1 MIQLALS
8 MLAATSSI
16 VCQAEKME
24 APSDS
29 LSAAQDSIYKSL
41 TLQEVKVTV
50 PSKTRMN
57 GDAMLTRIVGTAVAN
72 AGSAVDAL
80 AKVPGMMTRNGE
92 LQVIGKG
99 TPIYYVNGR
108 KVTDLTELQRISSHE
123 IKDVEVISTPGARYD
138 AQTSAVVRIRTLRKQ
153 GDGFGIT
160 LDTRDAKA
168 LSCTN
173 NQWNSNLRVNY
184 HHRSLDVFGGF
195 TYDQNYLGRYAT
207 RVTQNTF
214 YKQRSDEAG
223 NAVGNY
229 LPFAYRQDGTTDLSQ
244 RYNSVNLQVG
254 ADWQI
259 AEKHSVGMKVEHYEN
274 LKGVGDFLMTNDISK
289 CDALGNMAKNDYRL
303 IDRLLSNT
311 HTDTDHSRSWLAN
324 AYYLGKWGKWEI
336 DWNVDYYQ
344 TNEGVDT
351 YTSEVS
357 EIENREVN
365 SLTST
370 ENRLI
375 ATKLVLSRP
384 LGRGK
389 LNFGTEL
396 AFVNRKSDYSIN
408 ATSISDSRNE
418 VEENTYAAF
427 VEYGKMIP
435 RWGMWSLGVRY
446 EHVDFSYE
454 DALTS
459 SANLSRRHDH
469 LYPYLSWATRIG
481 EVQGSVSYAVKTR
494 RPNYRNLRSNI
505 EYNNRF
511 TLSTGNPTLA
521 NETRH
526 EVGVNA
532 RWRFMALSLGYLYTK
547 DGIYDWMY
555 PYDEEGTVLV
565 SWVNFDKPIHQ
576 LSAFVNLSPVVGIW
590 QPNYTLGVQK
600 QWLSFSL
607 DDPRSAT
614 GKREVSYGKPMM
626 ICNLNN
632 AFRLPTKNEDGK
644 GAWQLELNSE
654 LMSACHFGNAE
665 IKNWSWNLS
674 CAIQKS
680 FLSHDALTL
689 RLVVS
694 DIFHKTYNNV
704 AIDLGNHILTQTHIL
719 GQERNC
725 YDFQRLTL
733 TARYSFNAMGK
744 TRYKGKGAGKSFI
757 ERM

>member
-72 AGSAVDAL
+72 AGTAVDAL

-344 TNEGVDT
+344 TNESVDT

-357 EIENREVN
+357 EIAKRECHETP
-365 SLTST
+365 SGIDTHLMPG
-370 ENRLI
+370 LI
-375 ATKLVLSRP
+375 
-384 LGRGK
+384 
-389 LNFGTEL
+389 
-396 AFVNRKSDYSIN
+396 
-408 ATSISDSRNE
+408 
-418 VEENTYAAF
+418 
-427 VEYGKMIP
+427 
-435 RWGMWSLGVRY
+435 
-446 EHVDFSYE
+446 
-454 DALTS
+454 
-459 SANLSRRHDH
+459 
-469 LYPYLSWATRIG
+469 
-481 EVQGSVSYAVKTR
+481 
-494 RPNYRNLRSNI
+494 
-505 EYNNRF
+505 
-511 TLSTGNPTLA
+511 
-521 NETRH
+521 
-526 EVGVNA
+526 
-532 RWRFMALSLGYLYTK
+532 
-547 DGIYDWMY
+547 
-555 PYDEEGTVLV
+555 
-565 SWVNFDKPIHQ
+565 
-576 LSAFVNLSPVVGIW
+576 
-590 QPNYTLGVQK
+590 
-600 QWLSFSL
+600 
-607 DDPRSAT
+607 
-614 GKREVSYGKPMM
+614 GKRRIASGEG
-626 ICNLNN
+626 
-632 AFRLPTKNEDGK
+632 E
-644 GAWQLELNSE
+644 
-654 LMSACHFGNAE
+654 
-665 IKNWSWNLS
+665 
-674 CAIQKS
+674 AIIV
-680 FLSHDALTL
+680 F
-689 RLVVS
+689 
-694 DIFHKTYNNV
+694 DIAAQV
-704 AIDLGNHILTQTHIL
+704 AIVG
-719 GQERNC
+719 
-725 YDFQRLTL
+725 
-733 TARYSFNAMGK
+733 TASLHG
-744 TRYKGKGAGKSFI
+744 I
-757 ERM
+757 